1 MPRNSCQVSTHS
13 SKKMGNGKEMLHRPF
28 LHRTS
33 SFKIFSCLVHLAS
46 FFCTLLPFTHCF
58 LPCYLP
64 CQLSTFPCFVTYFLN
79 KMGNLNSSFIQL
91 AKQSYEQIFT
101 SVGEQGVQWKRKDI
115 WKMVLKR
122 TYLNSEKSWIQLAV
136 FQLTLTTETI
146 RTK

>member
-58 LPCYLP
+58 YPAIYPASWVLFPVLWHIF
-64 CQLSTFPCFVTYFLN
+64 LTGWEISTVPLYNLQNKAMNKFLLQWENRECNGKEKTSERWCWKGHTWIVKNPGFSWQCFN
-79 KMGNLNSSFIQL
+79 
-91 AKQSYEQIFT
+91 
-101 SVGEQGVQWKRKDI
+101 
-115 WKMVLKR
+115 
-122 TYLNSEKSWIQLAV
+122 
-136 FQLTLTTETI
+136 
-146 RTK
+146 